1 MVLPFLAAL
10 APFAPL
16 IGGAIGAVGSFLSAQ
31 AANKPQT
38 QTQTGSIDLKRLV
51 ADAEAAGFNPLTIVR
66 AGGLAGYASTTFATS
81 GGGNSPFGAAL
92 QTFGSGVAAWQY
104 DPYSQQ
110 RQAMEFKL
118 AQAQLDNL
126 NASTAAL
133 GSRNVYGGGV
143 LSGTGVKPPSPGT
156 QLQIAGVTF
165 DPPPGWSPSNDV
177 TEQLGEPVEWLYSIP
192 MTLAT
197 VVHKL
202 WTPVTEAGRAVLPPR
217 VGSGGRPVFG
227 GVVFE

>member
-31 AANKPQT
+31 EANKPK
-38 QTQTGSIDLKRLV
+38 TQTGSIDLMRLR
-51 ADAEAAGFNPLTIVR
+51 ADAEAAGFNPLTIIR
-66 AGGLAGYASTTFATS
+66 GGGLAGYANTTFS
-81 GGGNSPFGAAL
+81 GGGFSPFGEAL
-92 QTFGSGVAAWQY
+92 STFGSGVAAWQY

-133 GSRNVYGGGV
+133 GSRNVFGGGV
-143 LSGTGVKPPSPGT
+143 LSSKPKPASPGT
-156 QLQIAGVTF
+156 VLQFAGVPF
-165 DPPPGWSPSNDV
+165 DPPPGWSPSSDV
-177 TEQLGEPVEWLYSIP
+177 TDQLGEPWEWLYAPFIAG
-192 MTLAT
+192 AT
-197 VVHKL
+197 AIHKL
-202 WTPVTEAGRAVLPPR
+202 MTPTTGAGRSPLPAR
-217 VGSGGRPVFG
+217 VGSGGAPQFG
-227 GVVFE
+227 GVLLGGAS